1 MSGIFTGPLCD
12 TGLRYLPPIPH
23 NKDMD
28 NDFIATL
35 IPLSVIVCGFEYI
48 CGHPLLTMLNTYF
61 SQIGL

>member
-1 MSGIFTGPLCD
+1 M
-12 TGLRYLPPIPH
+12 PH